1 VGITRHR
8 RWLRAQKLGLHP
20 PIEVLAALMKEE
32 SKGVKDIEKAH
43 MEGLLATKFGSGLE
57 A

>member
-1 VGITRHR
+1 
-8 RWLRAQKLGLHP
+8 
-20 PIEVLAALMKEE
+20 MKEE